1 MQNGM
6 TRGQTQSERWTA
18 LSSSSVY
25 SFCCQRTLEKY
36 FQVEPGGNFRLVQ
49 PGIQND
55 FEIKPQS
62 DTVCLFKSIVRNSLQ
77 PLLLLLLL
85 LLLLPLLLL
94 KKKKI
99 KNSKFCWILNHAICK
114 QVKVISVEQWDG
126 TLPERGIF
134 FSCHCLHLLIHHAS
148 LSDWF
153 WQHFELVT
161 SQVRMCHD
169 WSWQLF

>member
-94 KKKKI
+94 KKKK
-99 KNSKFCWILNHAICK
+99 KLKTVNFAEFWTMPFASRLKS
-114 QVKVISVEQWDG
+114 SVLSSGMAHCQRE
-126 TLPERGIF
+126 EF
-134 FSCHCLHLLIHHAS
+134 FSHVTVCTCWFTMLLCLTGSGNILS
-148 LSDWF
+148 L
-153 WQHFELVT
+153 
-161 SQVRMCHD
+161 
-169 WSWQLF
+169 